1 MFLQVWRFVTILLA
15 ALALSMTSA
24 HVLELPQKM
33 HYGAELY
40 SAVNTT
46 MYRYFAIVGGLYL
59 VGAIVSAGVL
69 AYLVRDHGGAF
80 QWAFAGALTQLL
92 AFVSWLVL
100 VAPVN
105 GRIEAALEGA
115 PATVPN
121 LWLEL
126 RPRWEYGHATGF
138 VIQLL
143 GFSALLI
150 SVLLGTPRRSRPV
163 GTRGP
168 AGQAAQES
176 SPVTPGP

>member
-1 MFLQVWRFVTILLA
+1 M
-15 ALALSMTSA
+15 
-24 HVLELPQKM
+24 
-33 HYGAELY
+33 
-40 SAVNTT
+40 
-46 MYRYFAIVGGLYL
+46 
-59 VGAIVSAGVL
+59 
-69 AYLVRDHGGAF
+69 
-80 QWAFAGALTQLL
+80 AFAGALTQLL